1 MGIVRRVTV
10 SWGYEPMTIRSINWG
25 AGISILAATLAFA
38 GSLPV
43 AAQGPVQAVP
53 RAGVSFPN
61 TVSVRG
67 WIESIDTDT
76 RTMIFTTPDGRLVNL
91 AVSDSVKNLA
101 SIPENASA
109 DITYNEIVTL
119 LNLRQKGPGS
129 REARREGGKPD
140 SSDADLGRI
149 TLTVTSVD
157 LPTNQVSVID
167 GRGGPVRTYS
177 ARSIATQDM
186 LKKVKVGDVVIGL
199 TTPLTVTAIT
209 PVK

>member
-1 MGIVRRVTV
+1 
-10 SWGYEPMTIRSINWG
+10 MTIRSINWA
-25 AGISILAATLAFA
+25 AGVSILAATLAFA
-38 GSLPV
+38 GSLPF

-61 TVSVRG
+61 TVTVRG
-67 WIESIDTDT
+67 WVESIDTET
-76 RTMIFTTPDGRLVNL
+76 RTMVFTTPDGRLVNL
-91 AVSDSVKNLA
+91 AVGDGVKNLA

-129 REARREGGKPD
+129 REARRDAAKPD
-140 SSDADLGRI
+140 STDTDLGRI
-149 TLTVTSVD
+149 TLTVTAVD
-157 LPTNQVSVID
+157 HAANKVSVID

-177 ARSIATQDM
+177 ARSIATQEM
-186 LKKVKVGDVVIGL
+186 LKKIKVGDVVIGL
-199 TTPLTVTAIT
+199 TTPLTVTSIT